1 MPKFTSKVITG
12 LFFSAIG
19 LATLLLLRQPLTA
32 AAWLSFGNGLI
43 LMDLKF
49 TGTDAK
55 GNAYLKPVP
64 KVRLYVAAFLI
75 LLAVV
80 LLALQMYLD
89 FQKSDAAP

>member
-1 MPKFTSKVITG
+1 MPKFTPKVIIG
-12 LFFSAIG
+12 LFFSAVG

-32 AAWLSFGNGLI
+32 AAWLSFGNGLV

-55 GNAYLKPVP
+55 GKIFLKPVP
-64 KVRLYVAAFLI
+64 AIRLYVAAFLI
-75 LLAVV
+75 LLAVL